1 MSSNHDELLF
11 LHDDHDEPIIEK
23 HDGEWK
29 ILIVDDDQEI
39 HAVTK
44 MALSDVIIS
53 NRSLNFLHAYS
64 GSEAI
69 DCLTEHNDI
78 AMVLLDVV
86 METDDAG
93 LNVAKDIRQQ
103 LNNDEVRIVL
113 RTGQPGYAPEE
124 SVVKNYDI
132 NDYKTKTELTRS
144 RLLTTVFSAVRSYQ
158 QLRTI
163 NENRR
168 GLRKIIHS
176 ASNLMEKHSI
186 VNFSEGVVTQLASLL
201 GLRAEGIVGARAP
214 SKDNEIVVLGAA
226 GHFAGSINKNLS
238 ELKSQ
243 HIEESVQ
250 RCLQEKQHLQLDG
263 ATVFFIDGQDHQAA
277 AYIETTQAI
286 ENYDHE
292 LLEVFLANIAIGF
305 ENANL
310 FEELSTAAYRDP
322 LTGVANRAE
331 FIRRL
336 QKLMEQ
342 KSYQQVAAI
351 IDIDH
356 FSDVNDGLGHDIGN
370 VLLQSVALRLTE
382 QLGEKV
388 FISRIAADVFGLV
401 GPSQLMTPNTL
412 REIFRLPFRAGE
424 HYIPLSITSGLAPLD
439 DAVESNG
446 KAILKQGYIALKN
459 AKKNSF
465 ERYSY
470 YNSGLEEETQR
481 RLHMVRR
488 LRADF
493 AARKLEVW
501 YQPQVSIENGCIT
514 GVEALL
520 RWPQE
525 DGSFISPAEFIPV
538 AEYSGLIVDIGAWV
552 IEEACQQIRD
562 FAERG
567 LQGIRIA
574 VNVSVPQ
581 FRMRDF
587 PELIEEQLKHNQ
599 VNPESL
605 ELEVTES
612 IVMEDPDFVADI
624 LHRLKRQGIHVAID
638 DFGVGFSSLSYL
650 QKLPLDR
657 IKIDKAFVQR
667 CNEESGQIITE
678 TIVDMAHRLGLGI
691 VAEGIEKAE
700 QLAYFKRLQCAEGQG
715 YYFARPM
722 SPTDL
727 AKLLAG
733 ESSGCVSL
741 VPNANESVD

>member
-1 MSSNHDELLF
+1 MSSNHDEPLF
-11 LHDDHDEPIIEK
+11 LNDDPEELP
-23 HDGEWK
+23 GELTEGVWK
-29 ILIVDDDQEI
+29 LLIVDDDQEI

-44 MALSDVIIS
+44 MALSDVIIA
-53 NRSLNFLHAYS
+53 NRTLEFLHAYS
-64 GSEAI
+64 GEEAL
-69 DCLTEHNDI
+69 DALTDHDDI

-93 LNVAKDIRQQ
+93 LNVAKAIREE

-124 SVVKNYDI
+124 SVVKSYDI

-144 RLLTTVFSAVRSYQ
+144 RLLTTVFSAIRSYQ

-214 SKDNEIVVLGAA
+214 DKDNEIIVLGAA
-226 GHFAGSINKNLS
+226 GHFAGSINKTLRS
-238 ELKSQ
+238 LESQ
-243 HIEESVQ
+243 RIEQGVQ
-250 RCLQEKQHLQLDG
+250 RCLIERRHIQLEG
-263 ATVFFIDGQDHQAA
+263 ATVFFIDGQEHQAA
-277 AYIETTQAI
+277 AYIETSESI
-286 ENYDHE
+286 ENYDQE
-292 LLEVFLANIAIGF
+292 LLEVFLANIAVGF

-310 FEELSTAAYRDP
+310 FEELRSAAYLDP
-322 LTGVANRAE
+322 LTGIANRAE
-331 FIRRL
+331 FTRKL
-336 QKLMEQ
+336 QQLSEYPN
-342 KSYQQVAAI
+342 KSQVAAI
-351 IDIDH
+351 VDIDH
-356 FSDVNDGLGHDIGN
+356 FSDVNDGLGQDVGN
-370 VLLQSVALRLTE
+370 ALLRSVALRLTE
-382 QLGEKV
+382 QLGEDIFV
-388 FISRIAADVFGLV
+388 ARIAADVFGLI
-401 GPSQLMTPNTL
+401 GPVNLVSPQNLNEL
-412 REIFRLPFRAGE
+412 FKLPFRAGE
-424 HYIPLSITSGLAPLD
+424 HYIPLSITSGFTSGENPEQA
-439 DAVESNG
+439 NG
-446 KAILKQGYIALKN
+446 KGLLKQVYIALKN

-465 ERYSY
+465 ERFNY
-470 YNSGLEEETQR
+470 YRPYMEEETQR

-501 YQPQVSIENGCIT
+501 YQPQVDLNTGCII
-514 GVEALL
+514 GVESLL
-520 RWPQE
+520 RWPQS
-525 DGSFISPAEFIPV
+525 DGSFISPAEFIPL

-552 IEEACQQIRD
+552 IEEACQQIRR
-562 FAERG
+562 FNERDYNN
-567 LQGIRIA
+567 IRIA

-587 PELIEEQLKHNQ
+587 PELIEQQLNNHQ
-599 VNPESL
+599 VNADRL
-605 ELEVTES
+605 ELEITES

-624 LHRLKRQGIHVAID
+624 LYRLKQQGIHVAID

-657 IKIDKAFVQR
+657 LKIDKTFVHNSSQD
-667 CNEESGQIITE
+667 SGRIIIE

-691 VAEGIEKAE
+691 VAEGIEDQQ
-700 QLAYFKRLQCAEGQG
+700 QLEYFTRLQCAEAQG

-722 SPTDL
+722 PAEQL
-727 AKLLAG
+727 MKLLERENG
-733 ESSGCVSL
+733 DCVSL
-741 VPNANESVD
+741 SSSAASD

>member
-1 MSSNHDELLF
+1 MSSNHDEPLF
-11 LHDDHDEPIIEK
+11 LRDDPDELPGEQIE
-23 HDGEWK
+23 GVWK

-44 MALSDVIIS
+44 MALSDVIIA
-53 NRSLNFLHAYS
+53 NRTLEFLHAYN
-64 GSEAI
+64 GLEAI
-69 DCLTEHNDI
+69 DSLTDNDDI

-93 LNVAKDIRQQ
+93 LNVAKAIREE
-103 LNNDEVRIVL
+103 LGNEEVRIVL

-124 SVVKNYDI
+124 SVVKSYDI

-163 NENRR
+163 SENRR

-214 SKDNEIVVLGAA
+214 NKDNDIVVLGAA
-226 GHFAGSINKNLS
+226 GHFANSINKTLRS
-238 ELKSQ
+238 LESDRIEEGVRRCLAEQ
-243 HIEESVQ
+243 RHIELE
-250 RCLQEKQHLQLDG
+250 G
-263 ATVFFIDGQDHQAA
+263 ATVFFIDGQEHQAA
-277 AYIETTQAI
+277 AYIETEDSI

-292 LLEVFLANIAIGF
+292 LLEVFLANIAVGF

-310 FEELSTAAYRDP
+310 FEELRAAAYRDP
-322 LTGVANRAE
+322 LTGIPNRAE
-331 FIRRL
+331 FTRKL
-336 QKLMEQ
+336 QQLSERPS
-342 KSYQQVAAI
+342 KSQVAAI
-351 IDIDH
+351 VDIDH
-356 FSDVNDGLGHDIGN
+356 FSDVNDGLGQDVGN
-370 VLLQSVALRLTE
+370 ALLRSVALRLTE
-382 QLGEKV
+382 QLGV
-388 FISRIAADVFGLV
+388 QIFVSRIAADVFGLV
-401 GPSQLMTPNTL
+401 GPDNLVSPGNLNEL
-412 REIFRLPFRAGE
+412 FKLPFRAGE
-424 HYIPLSITSGLAPLD
+424 HYIPLSITSGFTSGENPEQ
-439 DAVESNG
+439 VNG
-446 KAILKQGYIALKN
+446 KGLLKQAYIALKN

-465 ERYSY
+465 ERFNY
-470 YNSGLEEETQR
+470 YRPYMEEETQH

-501 YQPQVSIENGCIT
+501 YQPQVDINNGCII

-520 RWPQE
+520 RWPQA
-525 DGSFISPAEFIPV
+525 DGSFISPAEFIPL

-552 IEEACQQIRD
+552 IEEACQQIRS
-562 FAERG
+562 FEERG
-567 LQGIRIA
+567 LQNIRIA

-587 PELIEEQLKHNQ
+587 PELIEQQLKNHQ
-599 VNPESL
+599 VSAERL
-605 ELEVTES
+605 ELEITES

-624 LHRLKRQGIHVAID
+624 LYRLKRQGIQVAID

-657 IKIDKAFVQR
+657 LKIDKTFVHNSNQ
-667 CNEESGQIITE
+667 ESGRIIIE

-691 VAEGIEKAE
+691 VAEGIEDE
-700 QLAYFKRLQCAEGQG
+700 QQLSYFKELKCAEGQG

-722 SPTDL
+722 PAADL
-727 AKLLAG
+727 SKLLAG
-733 ESSGCVSL
+733 EVSGCVSL
-741 VPNANESVD
+741 TSERTS